1 MCQWIMWSGGL
12 ATPKAQSAAADCNIV
27 ITGFMGTGKTTV
39 GKRVAARL
47 GRRFVDTDA
56 LIAKRTGMS
65 VARIFAE
72 QGEPA
77 FRALERALVLELAR
91 LSRLVIAT
99 GGGML
104 VDAENRERML
114 ESGFVVC
121 LQAAPETIAA
131 RLRRNSDRP
140 LAANWQQLL
149 EARAQAYAAI
159 PEQIDTEG
167 KTADQVAEEIIER
180 WRRKF
185 A

>member
-1 MCQWIMWSGGL
+1 M
-12 ATPKAQSAAADCNIV
+12 ATPEPRLSVADRNIV

-39 GKRVAARL
+39 GKQVAVRL

-56 LIAKRTGMS
+56 LIAKRAGMS
-65 VARIFAE
+65 IARIFAE

-77 FRALERALVLELAR
+77 FRALEGALVRELAC

-99 GGGML
+99 GGGTL

-114 ESGFVVC
+114 ESSFVVC

-131 RLRRNSDRP
+131 RLRQNNNRP

-149 EARAQAYAAI
+149 EARAPAYAAI

-180 WRRKF
+180 WRRTF